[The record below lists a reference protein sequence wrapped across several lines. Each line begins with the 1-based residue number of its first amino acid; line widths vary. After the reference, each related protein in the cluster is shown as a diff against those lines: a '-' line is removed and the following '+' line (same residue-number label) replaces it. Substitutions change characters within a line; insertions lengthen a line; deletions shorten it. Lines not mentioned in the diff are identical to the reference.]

1 MQIMKHIILAVLV
14 SLGCTSALAAEPWES
29 PETNCPP
36 NAAELKRLS
45 ELIARDVNA
54 PQWER
59 DMQAGVQNNER
70 AACKAYFA
78 LHGATIVYENN
89 LVADYERR
97 KKLPGAR
104 IGMSAKTVL
113 EKTSWGAPDDVNK
126 TITRRGTHEQWV
138 YDSGYLY
145 FENGVLTTIQ
155 TRR

>member
-1 MQIMKHIILAVLV
+1 MKQITLAVLTA
-14 SLGCTSALAAEPWES
+14 LACTSAFAAEPWEN
-29 PETNCPP
+29 PEKNCPP
-36 NAAELKRLS
+36 NAAELNRLN

-54 PQWER
+54 PQWEQ
-59 DMQAGVQNNER
+59 DMQRGVLNNER
-70 AACKAYFA
+70 ASCKEYFA
-78 LHGATIVYENN
+78 VHGATIVYENN

-113 EKTSWGAPDDVNK
+113 EKTSWGPPDDVNK
-126 TITRRGTHEQWV
+126 TITRAGVREQWV

-155 TRR
+155 VRQ